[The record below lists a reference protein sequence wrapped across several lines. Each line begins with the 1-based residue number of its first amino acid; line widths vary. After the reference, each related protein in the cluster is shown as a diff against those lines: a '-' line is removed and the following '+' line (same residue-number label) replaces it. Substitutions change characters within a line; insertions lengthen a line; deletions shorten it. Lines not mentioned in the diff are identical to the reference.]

1 MSIRIDVVV
10 LLFFCCVYHVICRRY
25 ESLVVVCHVFPRG
38 CLESRLL
45 GLMLVDSFS
54 ELIVSVRM
62 RDEPDL
68 VFAVLEIECTHF
80 II

>member
-1 MSIRIDVVV
+1 MDVVV
-10 LLFFCCVYHVICRRY
+10 LLFFCCVYHVIRRRY

-45 GLMLVDSFS
+45 GWMLVDSFS
-54 ELIVSVRM
+54 ELTVGVRM

-68 VFAVLEIECTHF
+68 VFAVLKIECTHF
-80 II
+80 IV